1 MSWRTDRREFVLGYE
16 GGKRETVV
24 VPETEHAIEIGRL
37 YGVDFVEEGWC
48 HVHGPFDLL
57 APRIAM
63 DDWLSLKA
71 VQVNSVGYTIK
82 DALKFSPTTRAHT
95 RTKWSRC

>member
-48 HVHGPFDLL
+48 HVHGPTCWHRGL
-57 APRIAM
+57 P
-63 DDWLSLKA
+63 WTT
-71 VQVNSVGYTIK
+71 G
-82 DALKFSPTTRAHT
+82 SP
-95 RTKWSRC
+95 